1 MDELTKILGSLS
13 TRQKISIV
21 IAAVVAGL
29 SIFGLTRWKKE
40 SDFHVLYNSLAAE
53 DAAGVVQKLKESGV
67 DYRLS
72 ENGATILVP
81 SARLADSRLTLAA
94 AGLPRSG
101 RIGFEL
107 FDKTNFGATEFV
119 EHINYRRAM
128 EGELERSVM
137 SLAEV
142 EQARVHITLP
152 KESVYLDSQQ
162 PAKASVMLKIRLGA
176 RISPQN
182 AAAISHLI
190 ASAVEGLAPESV
202 SILDMNGNLLS
213 RPRRTPADD
222 GSQIPAEA
230 LELRQRMERDLI
242 AKINTT
248 LEPLLGP
255 EKFRAGASVEC
266 DLTSGEQTE
275 ETFDPTKSVMVSSQK
290 SEDSSDRAGA
300 SGVPGTASALPRA
313 TSQSET
319 RLAGASRRTEN
330 VTFQTSRLVRLTRM
344 PQGAVKRMSLSVLV
358 DQDARWEGQGSAAH
372 RVLVPP
378 SPERIKAIHDLVA
391 GATGFNAERGD
402 QLIVES
408 LPFESSLNVEPPA
421 GTMPTKPAQPEWA
434 SGVLKNRNLIIG
446 IATGIGLLFTLI
458 LARMKL
464 KARRRVKGS
473 AQMIDRIAS
482 TVMPPDVREALA
494 QGEAAVQESALRDPG
509 QLAIAAR
516 ANERFE
522 VAERVREAARKDPA
536 VSANVLRI
544 WLRESESRAES

>member
-1 MDELTKILGSLS
+1 MEELTKIMGSLS
-13 TRQKISIV
+13 TRQKTSIV
-21 IAAVVAGL
+21 IAAVIAGL

-40 SDFHVLYNSLAAE
+40 SDFHVLYSSLAAE

-67 DYRLS
+67 DYRLT

-81 SARLADSRLTLAA
+81 SARLADTRLTLAA

-176 RISPQN
+176 RISPHN
-182 AAAISHLI
+182 AAAIAHLI
-190 ASAVEGLAPESV
+190 ASAVEGLTPESV

-213 RPRRTPADD
+213 RPRRSPTDD

-230 LELRQRMERDLI
+230 LELRQRMERDLV

-275 ETFDPTKSVMVSSQK
+275 ETFDPTKSVMASSQK
-290 SEDSSDRAGA
+290 SEDSSDRGGA

-313 TSQSET
+313 TSQPET
-319 RLAGASRRTEN
+319 RLAGVSRRTEN

-358 DQDARWEGQGSAAH
+358 DQDVRWEGQGAAMH

-391 GATGFNAERGD
+391 GATGFSAERGD

-408 LPFESSLNVEPPA
+408 LPFESSLNMEPPA
-421 GTMPTKPAQPEWA
+421 GTLPTKPAQPEWA
-434 SGVLKNRNLIIG
+434 SGLLKNRNLIVG
-446 IATGIGLLFTLI
+446 IVVGIGLIFALLF
-458 LARMKL
+458 ARMRVL
-464 KARRRVKGS
+464 ARRRATGKT
-473 AQMIDRIAS
+473 QMINQIE
-482 TVMPPDVREALA
+482 PPDIREALA
-494 QGEAAVQESALRDPG
+494 QGEAAMQESSLRHVG

-516 ANERFE
+516 ANERIE
-522 VAERVREAARKDPA
+522 MAERVREAAQKDPA
-536 VSANVLRI
+536 VSANVLRM